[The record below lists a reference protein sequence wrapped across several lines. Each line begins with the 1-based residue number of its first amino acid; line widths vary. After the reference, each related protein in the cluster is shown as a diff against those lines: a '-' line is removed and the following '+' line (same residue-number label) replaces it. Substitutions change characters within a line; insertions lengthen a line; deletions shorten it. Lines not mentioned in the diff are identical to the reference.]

1 MRNFV
6 FVLASTLAVAVLC
19 GGCDLFGGDDQSA
32 QQLMQ
37 QAQQQ
42 AQQAQ
47 QQAQQTQ
54 QQAQQQA
61 LQQAQQGLQR
71 AQQGMQ
77 QPAQQARQPAQQ
89 ARPEKPSPTGDE
101 LTDRLGMAA
110 YEKATGWKPTSAM
123 MRVELKKGEE
133 QGYDVNLPGPPFC
146 HTIAAVAEDDV
157 EEFGI
162 QLEDPSENKVAS
174 GVYELDEDEDDSV
187 EQKQHAALIQNY
199 CPTVAGGY
207 KVFLEPDKGAGE
219 LAIRVFSK
227 AGQ

>member
-6 FVLASTLAVAVLC
+6 LVLASTLTVAVLC
-19 GGCDLFGGDDQSA
+19 GGCDLLGGDDQSA

-47 QQAQQTQ
+47 QQAQQ
-54 QQAQQQA
+54 QA

-71 AQQGMQ
+71 AQQGIQ
-77 QPAQQARQPAQQ
+77 QPAQQAQQPARQAQQ
-89 ARPEKPSPTGDE
+89 PEKPSPTGDE
-101 LTDRLGMAA
+101 LTDRLNMAA
-110 YEKATGWKPTSAM
+110 YEKAAGWKTTSAM

-133 QGYDVNLPGPPFC
+133 QGYDVNFPGPPFC

-157 EEFGI
+157 EEFCVE
-162 QLEDPSENKVAS
+162 LKDPSDNKVAS
-174 GVYELDEDEDDSV
+174 GKYELDEDEDDSL

-207 KVFLEPDKGAGE
+207 KVFLEPDKGKGE

-227 AGQ
+227 SGQ